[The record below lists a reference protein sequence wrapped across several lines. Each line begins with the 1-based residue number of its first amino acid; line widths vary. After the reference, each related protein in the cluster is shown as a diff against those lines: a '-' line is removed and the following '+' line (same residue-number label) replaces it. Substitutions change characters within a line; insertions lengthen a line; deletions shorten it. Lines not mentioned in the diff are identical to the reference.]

1 MSSRSCSGGRGAVT
15 WPQNNVAQVVHARQ
29 GSRAGGGGRGG
40 GQIPPVGH
48 ATWQEG
54 AGVGFPAEEVCAL

>member
-1 MSSRSCSGGRGAVT
+1 MHDRGAGQEVG
-15 WPQNNVAQVVHARQ
+15 V
-29 GSRAGGGGRGG
+29 GGG